1 MPITAAELHAVATA
15 RRPAATAFQLWL
27 DRPFSGFSRSNSG
40 VLAQRYTEVPLDDS
54 VPSEALVAAPDAER
68 WGGVS
73 IQLDIAVWRTRWLW
87 RLKAVLRFF
96 RS

>member
-1 MPITAAELHAVATA
+1 VPISAAELQAAA
-15 RRPAATAFQLWL
+15 NACRPAPSQFQVWL

-40 VLAQRYTEVPLDDS
+40 VLARLDTEVPLDDS
-54 VPSEALVAAPDAER
+54 VPSLVAAPEAER

-73 IQLDIAVWRTRWLW
+73 VQLDIAVWRTRWLW
-87 RLKAVLRFF
+87 RLKAALRFF